1 MKKVLIPTKLDA
13 VAGRILTEHGG
24 YQVVQDD
31 ASGLPAL
38 AEAHPDAYAL
48 IVRSEKVPGEVMA
61 LLPALKVIIRAGAG
75 YNTIDVKEARRRGI
89 DVMNTPGANA
99 NAVAEEVVA
108 MMLADARHLV
118 QADASVRE
126 GKWEK
131 KQFMGREISGKTLG
145 VVGVGFIGR
154 MLIKRVQGFDMRII
168 GYDPVLTEDRARDL
182 GLELADLRTVF
193 ETADY
198 VSLHVPENDQTRGMV
213 NADLLGRMKPNATI
227 INCARAGILDE
238 EAFRQAKAERG
249 LRLLNDVYPKDEE
262 GTKPIAGI
270 ANLVAPH
277 LGANTEEANRNA
289 ACRAAEQ
296 LIEFDDRGITSYIV
310 NREIPAGLDEAYGE
324 LANAVAG
331 LCRCMVGRDAR
342 LQSIASS
349 FYGSLA
355 PYAQWLILPM
365 LSGALEDFSR
375 TNDYASALQYLKDMG
390 VDYEDRET
398 DLRKG
403 FENSITIDMRAA
415 VDATRTR
422 TSSVRGTVAE
432 SHVMISRIDDFDKL
446 YFEPFGHN
454 LIVTYRDRPG
464 ILGLIGAALAEAGI
478 NIDDVRNPH
487 DSKGVNSLAW
497 LKVNQPVPPG
507 VVAAIAAQVEAET
520 AVYAEI

>member
-24 YQVVQDD
+24 YLVVQDEE
-31 ASGLPAL
+31 AGLAAL
-38 AEAHPDAYAL
+38 AAAHPDAYAL
-48 IVRSEKVPGEVMA
+48 IVRSEKVSGEAMA
-61 LLPALKVIIRAGAG
+61 MLPELKVIIRAGAG
-75 YNTIDVKEARRRGI
+75 YNTIDVKDARRRGI

-108 MMLADARHLV
+108 LMLADARQLV
-118 QADASVRE
+118 AADASVRS

-131 KQFMGREISGKTLG
+131 KQFMGREIAGKTLG
-145 VVGVGFIGR
+145 IVGVGFIGR
-154 MLIKRVQGFDMRII
+154 TLIKRLRGFEMRVI

-182 GLELADLRTVF
+182 GLELADLGTVF
-193 ETADY
+193 EEADY

-238 EAFRQAKAERG
+238 EAFRRAKVERG

-262 GTKPIAGI
+262 GAKSVADIADL
-270 ANLVAPH
+270 LVPH
-277 LGANTEEANRNA
+277 LGANTREANANA
-289 ACRAAEQ
+289 ARRAAEQ
-296 LIEFDDRGITSYIV
+296 LIEFDDKGITSYIV

-324 LANAVAG
+324 LAHAVAK
-331 LCRCMVGRDAR
+331 LCRGMVGREER
-342 LQSIASS
+342 LQCISSS

-355 PYAQWLILPM
+355 PYGQWLILPV
-365 LSGALEDFSR
+365 LSGALEEFSR
-375 TNDYASALQYLKDMG
+375 SNDYASALQYLKDMG
-390 VDYEDRET
+390 VEYEDRET
-398 DLRKG
+398 DQQKG
-403 FENSITIDMRAA
+403 FENSITIDMR
-415 VDATRTR
+415 VLLDATRTR
-422 TSSVRGTVAE
+422 ACSVRGTVAE
-432 SHVMISRIDDFDKL
+432 NNVMISRIDDFDKL

-464 ILGLIGAALAEAGI
+464 ILGQIGAALAEAGI

-487 DSKGVNSLAW
+487 DSRGVKSLAW
-497 LKVNQPVPPG
+497 LKVNRPVPAE
-507 VVAAIAAQVEAET
+507 VVAGIAEKIGAET

>member
-1 MKKVLIPTKLDA
+1 
-13 VAGRILTEHGG
+13 
-24 YQVVQDD
+24 
-31 ASGLPAL
+31 
-38 AEAHPDAYAL
+38 
-48 IVRSEKVPGEVMA
+48 
-61 LLPALKVIIRAGAG
+61 
-75 YNTIDVKEARRRGI
+75 
-89 DVMNTPGANA
+89 
-99 NAVAEEVVA
+99 
-108 MMLADARHLV
+108 
-118 QADASVRE
+118 
-126 GKWEK
+126 
-131 KQFMGREISGKTLG
+131 
-145 VVGVGFIGR
+145 
-154 MLIKRVQGFDMRII
+154 
-168 GYDPVLTEDRARDL
+168 
-182 GLELADLRTVF
+182 VF
-193 ETADY
+193 ETSDY

-213 NADLLGRMKPNATI
+213 NAALLGRMKPNATI

-238 EAFRQAKAERG
+238 EAFRQARAVRG

-262 GTKPIAGI
+262 GTKPIVDI
-270 ANLVAPH
+270 ADLLAPH
-277 LGANTEEANRNA
+277 LGANTAEANRNA

-324 LANAVAG
+324 LANAVAS

-398 DLRKG
+398 DGHKG

-415 VDATRTR
+415 LDATRTR

-454 LIVTYRDRPG
+454 LIFTYRDRPG

-487 DSKGVNSLAW
+487 DSQGVNSLAW
-497 LKVNQPVPPG
+497 LKVNQPVPPE